1 MSSAIQSNR
10 NGVLWHRILVS
21 AAVTVLAIALGVIL
35 LALNWPFTQTAVTKA
50 LEDRFVRE
58 VKIRKFRSTSFPP
71 GFVAE
76 GIEFLHRER
85 KNLPPLITVQ
95 TLTLHAGYSGLLRI
109 HKGVNDVQG
118 GGLHVLVPPKSF
130 DGSRHTLPL
139 TNSTSGKTLTIGE
152 ITADGAVLE
161 FISKQPV
168 EDRFT
173 LVIDHLTLDHVGESD
188 PVTFHAQFKNT
199 KPPGDIRS
207 DGQFGPWNDDDP
219 ASTELSGSYSYE
231 HAKLGVFEGIAGT
244 LSSQGKFSGTLGH
257 IEATG
262 AFDVPDFKVFCN
274 GHVVNLAL
282 VQTRLH
288 RAMM

>member
-10 NGVLWHRILVS
+10 NGVLWRRILVS

-109 HKGVNDVQG
+109 HKVVNDVQVA
-118 GGLHVLVPPKSF
+118 GLHVLVSCP
-130 DGSRHTLPL
+130 GH
-139 TNSTSGKTLTIGE
+139 NIIG
-152 ITADGAVLE
+152 
-161 FISKQPV
+161 
-168 EDRFT
+168 
-173 LVIDHLTLDHVGESD
+173 SD
-188 PVTFHAQFKNT
+188 P
-199 KPPGDIRS
+199 S
-207 DGQFGPWNDDDP
+207 DNYETESGGADDQGRT
-219 ASTELSGSYSYE
+219 TERVEQVGC
-231 HAKLGVFEGIAGT
+231 FT
-244 LSSQGKFSGTLGH
+244 
-257 IEATG
+257 
-262 AFDVPDFKVFCN
+262 
-274 GHVVNLAL
+274 HVA
-282 VQTRLH
+282 R
-288 RAMM
+288 R